1 MEKLTNRQA
10 QILRFIKEFAAK
22 AGFPPTRL
30 EICKR
35 MGYRSPNAAEE
46 HLRALERKGALQILR
61 HTARG
66 LRPLDTK
73 PVGIPVVGEVVAGS
87 PVLADEC
94 IRGYHNIA
102 PGIFSPAADYLLT
115 VRGDSM
121 VDAGI
126 YEGDLL
132 VVHKT
137 DRARDGDIIVA
148 RVDNEVTVKRL
159 RCKRGSYKV
168 RLIAE
173 NPDYAPIDVDLRSED
188 FSIEGISVGV
198 IRRFH

>member
-1 MEKLTNRQA
+1 MDRLTIRQA
-10 QILRFIKEFAAK
+10 QILRFIKDFSAK
-22 AGFPPTRL
+22 HGFPPTRL
-30 EICKR
+30 EICKK

-46 HLRALERKGALQILR
+46 HLRALERKGALKILR

-66 LRPLDTK
+66 IRPLDAG
-73 PVGIPVVGEVVAGS
+73 PVGIPVVGLVAAGS

-94 IRGYHNIA
+94 IKDYHDIA

-137 DRARDGDIIVA
+137 DRARNGDIIVA
-148 RVDNEVTVKRL
+148 RVDDEVTVKRL
-159 RCKRGSYKV
+159 KCRKGSYKV
-168 RLIAE
+168 QLIAE
-173 NPDYAPIDVDLRSED
+173 NPSYAPINVDLRSAD
-188 FSIEGISVGV
+188 FNIEGISVGV